1 MSLRRTR
8 YGSLRWAVATP
19 LLAMLGIGTLVATP
33 LMAQTARD
41 WLGGIGAGLLF
52 LAPALAL
59 LGQVP
64 QVADRLT
71 NPDGTFRAWAGTL
84 LFGQLA
90 VAFTLIAIAAAWA
103 PSGQPTRDDLIAMVI
118 AGIFGLIFWA
128 GMFWSLASPGRIGAG
143 PFGIRRGRR

>member
-8 YGSLRWAVATP
+8 FGSLRWAVATP
-19 LLAMLGIGTLVATP
+19 LLALLGLGTLVATP
-33 LMAQTARD
+33 LVSETPRD

-59 LGQVP
+59 AGQIPALVT
-64 QVADRLT
+64 VLT
-71 NPDGTFRAWAGTL
+71 NPDGTFRPWASIW

-103 PSGQPTRDDLIAMVI
+103 PSGTPTRDDLIATGI
-118 AGIFGLIFWA
+118 AGVFGLIFWA
-128 GMFWSLASPGRIGAG
+128 GMFWTIASPGRVNAG
-143 PFGIRRGRR
+143 PFGIGRRSQ